1 MTNKSHN
8 VENCLV
14 LLSENALRIDSRDKN
29 LIGSLAV
36 QVLKNIGLTDRQLGL
51 AKKKIDEYAVL
62 LKELGVDAEQAK
74 QKVVLPVRELDRSRW
89 IKFDTSDDILKITVR
104 FLFAKK
110 LISAIEELK
119 QHISKDQRTYDAE
132 SKTWTF
138 DYTESNLYN
147 IVNIFKPY
155 DFELDPA
162 VLNIYNQLCGLNAED
177 VVPGVYNGKVKNLPD
192 AAVKMLQDE
201 LGELDSDNLILY
213 KDRSI
218 RYGLHFFDQDSLNAS
233 TGKVSELA
241 TKIANRLMPSIAIE
255 HSRVAIEN
263 IVLALEELNRL
274 PLLIVVPS
282 QTPEDIVN
290 IHKSLKNIIPEEQT
304 TVMFRL
310 DNTDAGAPVN
320 AWIKEN
326 RLNNYL
332 DSSIK
337 IVYTIDNK
345 VPKPILR
352 SGWQPRAILSVAES
366 WVLVSMRRI
375 LNYYADQDLIIHYE
389 HADGNIITKHFEV
402 ERI

>member
-1 MTNKSHN
+1 
-8 VENCLV
+8 
-14 LLSENALRIDSRDKN
+14 
-29 LIGSLAV
+29 
-36 QVLKNIGLTDRQLGL
+36 
-51 AKKKIDEYAVL
+51 
-62 LKELGVDAEQAK
+62 
-74 QKVVLPVRELDRSRW
+74 
-89 IKFDTSDDILKITVR
+89 
-104 FLFAKK
+104 
-110 LISAIEELK
+110 
-119 QHISKDQRTYDAE
+119 
-132 SKTWTF
+132 
-138 DYTESNLYN
+138 
-147 IVNIFKPY
+147 
-155 DFELDPA
+155 
-162 VLNIYNQLCGLNAED
+162 
-177 VVPGVYNGKVKNLPD
+177 
-192 AAVKMLQDE
+192 
-201 LGELDSDNLILY
+201 
-213 KDRSI
+213 
-218 RYGLHFFDQDSLNAS
+218 
-233 TGKVSELA
+233 
-241 TKIANRLMPSIAIE
+241 
-255 HSRVAIEN
+255 
-263 IVLALEELNRL
+263 VLALEELNRL

-282 QTPEDIVN
+282 QSPEDIVN